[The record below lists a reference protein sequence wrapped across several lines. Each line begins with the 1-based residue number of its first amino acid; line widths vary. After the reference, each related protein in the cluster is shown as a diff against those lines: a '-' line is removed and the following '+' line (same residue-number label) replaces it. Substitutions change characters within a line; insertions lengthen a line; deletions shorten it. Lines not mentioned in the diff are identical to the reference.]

1 MRQFLVRLLAFLVVI
16 LVIFGL
22 YRLITVQPLKPSD
35 FFAQAT
41 KAALVIADTGRL
53 TQAPPYTLA
62 ALDAAK
68 QAGAD
73 GFYLPVQLTRDGEL
87 VVLGTNDLSQF
98 TERSEPVSQLTLA
111 EVQSLDAG
119 YRFDPAGD
127 GAFPWR
133 GKGQRVL
140 SLLDVSDSLS
150 GGVDRSS
157 RWKSQASPRSPP
169 CCRLPMAPARR
180 RDSSRSSTS
189 SNWRNTLRSQAPD
202 LATANTSA
210 EAAAFLATPDGA
222 YPWRSKG
229 QRVLSL
235 QDVLAAY
242 PDESIIVKVEEP
254 GFASLAALLQAADA
268 TASRTRLLA
277 IVDEQQLANTL
288 RSQAPDLATA
298 NTSAEAAAFLA
309 TQRLRMTPFYRPAAP
324 GLILDGDQ
332 VSRRLS
338 NSAHSRGIRVL
349 AVANDQSNET
359 MRAWLDAGAD
369 GIILSDLKA
378 IPALLSSGQP

>member
-1 MRQFLVRLLAFLVVI
+1 MRQLVVRLLAFLVVI

-22 YRLITVQPLKPSD
+22 YRLITVQPLEPSD
-35 FFAQAT
+35 FFAQAA
-41 KAALVIADTGRL
+41 KAPLVIADTGRF
-53 TQAPPYTLA
+53 TQAPPYTLP
-62 ALDAAK
+62 ALDAAQ

-87 VVLGTNDLSQF
+87 VVLSQADLSQL
-98 TERSEPVSQLTLA
+98 TERNEAVSQLTLA
-111 EVQSLDAG
+111 EVQGLDAG

-127 GAFPWR
+127 GTFPWR
-133 GKGQRVL
+133 GK
-140 SLLDVSDSLS
+140 
-150 GGVDRSS
+150 
-157 RWKSQASPRSPP
+157 
-169 CCRLPMAPARR
+169 
-180 RDSSRSSTS
+180 
-189 SNWRNTLRSQAPD
+189 
-202 LATANTSA
+202 
-210 EAAAFLATPDGA
+210 E
-222 YPWRSKG
+222 

-235 QDVLAAY
+235 QEILTMF
-242 PDESIIVKVEEP
+242 PEESIVVRVEEP

-268 TASRTRLLA
+268 TSSRARLLA

-288 RSQAPDLATA
+288 RSQASDLATA

-349 AVANDQSNET
+349 AVATDQSNET
-359 MRAWLDAGAD
+359 MRAWLETGAD

>member
-35 FFAQAT
+35 FFAQA
-41 KAALVIADTGRL
+41 KKIPLVIADTGRF

-62 ALDAAK
+62 ALDAAQ

-87 VVLGTNDLSQF
+87 VVLGQADLSQL
-98 TERSEPVSQLTLA
+98 TERNDPVSQLTLA
-111 EVQSLDAG
+111 EVQGLDAG

-127 GAFPWR
+127 GSFPWR

-140 SLLDVSDSLS
+140 SL
-150 GGVDRSS
+150 
-157 RWKSQASPRSPP
+157 Q
-169 CCRLPMAPARR
+169 
-180 RDSSRSSTS
+180 
-189 SNWRNTLRSQAPD
+189 
-202 LATANTSA
+202 
-210 EAAAFLATPDGA
+210 EI
-222 YPWRSKG
+222 
-229 QRVLSL
+229 LSL
-235 QDVLAAY
+235 FPQ
-242 PDESIIVKVEEP
+242 ESIVVKVEEP

-268 TASRTRLLA
+268 TGSRARLLA

-288 RSQAPDLATA
+288 RSQAPDLTTA
-298 NTSAEAAAFLA
+298 NTSAEAAAFLT

-332 VSRRLS
+332 VNRRLI

-349 AVANDQSNET
+349 ALADGQPSDIVGQ
-359 MRAWLDAGAD
+359 WLDAGVD
-369 GIILSDLKA
+369 GVIISDPQM
-378 IPALLSSGQP
+378 IPTLSSPGQP

>member
-73 GFYLPVQLTRDGEL
+73 GFYLPVQVTRDGEL
-87 VVLGTNDLSQF
+87 VVLGSNDLSQF
-98 TERSEPVSQLTLA
+98 TESSEPVSQLTLA

-133 GKGQRVL
+133 GK
-140 SLLDVSDSLS
+140 
-150 GGVDRSS
+150 
-157 RWKSQASPRSPP
+157 A
-169 CCRLPMAPARR
+169 
-180 RDSSRSSTS
+180 
-189 SNWRNTLRSQAPD
+189 
-202 LATANTSA
+202 
-210 EAAAFLATPDGA
+210 
-222 YPWRSKG
+222 

-242 PDESIIVKVEEP
+242 PDELIIVKVEEP

-268 TASRTRLLA
+268 A
-277 IVDEQQLANTL
+277 DFED
-288 RSQAPDLATA
+288 APPCD
-298 NTSAEAAAFLA
+298 
-309 TQRLRMTPFYRPAAP
+309 
-324 GLILDGDQ
+324 
-332 VSRRLS
+332 RR
-338 NSAHSRGIRVL
+338 
-349 AVANDQSNET
+349 
-359 MRAWLDAGAD
+359 
-369 GIILSDLKA
+369 
-378 IPALLSSGQP
+378 

>member
-22 YRLITVQPLKPSD
+22 YRLITVQPLEPSD

-41 KAALVIADTGRL
+41 KAPLVIADTGRF

-62 ALDAAK
+62 ALDAAQ

-87 VVLGTNDLSQF
+87 VVLSQADLSQL
-98 TERSEPVSQLTLA
+98 TERNEPVSQLTLA
-111 EVQSLDAG
+111 EVQGLDAG

-140 SLLDVSDSLS
+140 SL
-150 GGVDRSS
+150 
-157 RWKSQASPRSPP
+157 
-169 CCRLPMAPARR
+169 
-180 RDSSRSSTS
+180 
-189 SNWRNTLRSQAPD
+189 
-202 LATANTSA
+202 
-210 EAAAFLATPDGA
+210 
-222 YPWRSKG
+222 
-229 QRVLSL
+229 
-235 QDVLAAY
+235 QDVLEAF
-242 PDESIIVKVEEP
+242 PKELIVVKVEEP
-254 GFASLAALLQAADA
+254 GFASLAALLQAADS
-268 TASRTRLLA
+268 TGSRPRLLA

-288 RSQAPDLATA
+288 RSQASDLATA
-298 NTSAEAAAFLA
+298 NTSAEAAAFLT

-338 NSAHSRGIRVL
+338 NSAHNRGIRVL
-349 AVANDQSNET
+349 AVADGQPSDVVGQ
-359 MRAWLDAGAD
+359 WLDAGAD
-369 GIILSDLKA
+369 GVIVSDLKA

>member
-35 FFAQAT
+35 FFAKAT
-41 KAALVIADTGRL
+41 KAPLVIADTGRF

-62 ALDAAK
+62 ALDAAQ

-87 VVLGTNDLSQF
+87 VALGQADLSQL
-98 TERSEPVSQLTLA
+98 TERNEPVSQLTLA
-111 EVQSLDAG
+111 EVQGLDAG
-119 YRFDPAGD
+119 YRFDPGGD
-127 GAFPWR
+127 GVFPWR
-133 GKGQRVL
+133 GKGLQVL
-140 SLLDVSDSLS
+140 SL
-150 GGVDRSS
+150 
-157 RWKSQASPRSPP
+157 A
-169 CCRLPMAPARR
+169 
-180 RDSSRSSTS
+180 
-189 SNWRNTLRSQAPD
+189 
-202 LATANTSA
+202 
-210 EAAAFLATPDGA
+210 
-222 YPWRSKG
+222 
-229 QRVLSL
+229 
-235 QDVLAAY
+235 DVLAAY
-242 PDESIIVKVEEP
+242 PKELIVVKVEEP
-254 GFASLAALLQAADA
+254 GFASLAALMQAADA
-268 TASRTRLLA
+268 TGSRARLLA

-298 NTSAEAAAFLA
+298 NTSAEAAAFLT

-349 AVANDQSNET
+349 ALADGQSSDVVGQ
-359 MRAWLDAGAD
+359 WLDAGAD
-369 GIILSDLKA
+369 GVIVSDLQT
-378 IPALLSSGQP
+378 IPTLSSSGQP

>member
-35 FFAQAT
+35 FFAKAT
-41 KAALVIADTGRL
+41 KAPLVIADTGRF

-62 ALDAAK
+62 ALDAAQ

-87 VVLGTNDLSQF
+87 VALGQADLSQL
-98 TERSEPVSQLTLA
+98 TERNEPVSQLTLA
-111 EVQSLDAG
+111 EVQGLDAG
-119 YRFDPAGD
+119 YRFDPGGD
-127 GAFPWR
+127 GVFPWR
-133 GKGQRVL
+133 GKGLQVL
-140 SLLDVSDSLS
+140 SL
-150 GGVDRSS
+150 
-157 RWKSQASPRSPP
+157 
-169 CCRLPMAPARR
+169 M
-180 RDSSRSSTS
+180 
-189 SNWRNTLRSQAPD
+189 
-202 LATANTSA
+202 
-210 EAAAFLATPDGA
+210 
-222 YPWRSKG
+222 
-229 QRVLSL
+229 
-235 QDVLAAY
+235 DVLAAY
-242 PDESIIVKVEEP
+242 PKELIVVKVEEP

-268 TASRTRLLA
+268 TGSRARLLA

-298 NTSAEAAAFLA
+298 NTSAEAAAFLT

-349 AVANDQSNET
+349 ALADGQTSDVVGQ
-359 MRAWLDAGAD
+359 WLDASAD
-369 GIILSDLKA
+369 GVIVSDLQT
-378 IPALLSSGQP
+378 IPTLSSSGQP